1 MKLVTERFSVAKRH
15 ALTISRG
22 TSTGS
27 ENLLVTIEHQ
37 GITGYGEM
45 APTSGG
51 AVAETAEMAASALER
66 WRPSIECATPWEW
79 QRINAEICKIDSM
92 YICPAAR
99 AGLNMAVWDWMGKAT
114 SRPVYCLLGLD
125 LDRIVHTSV
134 TVGINPPAVVEE
146 RVADIL
152 LRTGARRLKVKL
164 GSPDGLDTDK
174 RILAAA
180 LNAAECVYEEIGYR
194 PAFRV
199 DANGGWDVPGTLAMA
214 DWLAERGVEYIEQPI
229 ARGKEALY
237 SQLTGKC
244 ALPVYSDESICIAA
258 DIPPLA
264 PYIAGINIKLMKCGG
279 ISEALNMIG
288 TARAHG
294 LRIMYGCMSETS
306 LSITAA
312 AQISP
317 LADELDLDSHLNLN
331 PDPWTG
337 AQWQDG
343 RVVPNNTPGLGVA
356 RR

>member
-1 MKLVTERFSVAKRH
+1 
-15 ALTISRG
+15 
-22 TSTGS
+22 
-27 ENLLVTIEHQ
+27 
-37 GITGYGEM
+37 
-45 APTSGG
+45 
-51 AVAETAEMAASALER
+51 
-66 WRPSIECATPWEW
+66 
-79 QRINAEICKIDSM
+79 
-92 YICPAAR
+92 
-99 AGLNMAVWDWMGKAT
+99 
-114 SRPVYCLLGLD
+114 
-125 LDRIVHTSV
+125 
-134 TVGINPPAVVEE
+134 
-146 RVADIL
+146 
-152 LRTGARRLKVKL
+152 
-164 GSPDGLDTDK
+164 
-174 RILAAA
+174 
-180 LNAAECVYEEIGYR
+180 
-194 PAFRV
+194 
-199 DANGGWDVPGTLAMA
+199 MA